1 MNFPGPDPP
10 ELDGQQYRVPPLRYA
25 LAHWPVLCRF
35 LADGRVELDT
45 NAVARGTPW
54 PMNWA
59 RGSGIRCR
67 RTPGEQA
74 EADF

>member
-1 MNFPGPDPP
+1 
-10 ELDGQQYRVPPLRYA
+10 V
-25 LAHWPVLCRF
+25 LAHWPALCRF

-74 EADF
+74 EADL